1 MIEPFKDIE
10 DARALAQAIVDTVR
24 EPLLVLDGDLCVLAV
39 SRSYYLTFQVNREDV
54 LGRPLYAL
62 GDGQWHIPALRTLL
76 EKIIPDRAAM
86 DAFEVEHE
94 FPGIGRR
101 VMLLNARAVFYADHS
116 QTTLLLAFEDVT
128 GRRTIE
134 REKAELMRQTEEL
147 LRQKDMLLRELEHR
161 VANSLQIIASIL
173 MLKAR
178 TVTSAETRQHLQD
191 AHQRVMALAA
201 LQEHLHGSERIDQIE
216 IGPYLSR
223 LCESLAAS
231 MIRDRRPVS
240 LQVLANG
247 GTAEPA
253 KAVSLGLIVTELV
266 INALKHAF
274 PKDRQDGQVVV
285 SYQVD
290 GLDWKL
296 AVSDNGIGKLD
307 AVGTPA
313 KGGLGTT
320 LVKALAQD
328 LDAKVEVLSGPG
340 GVNVSLTHMAF
351 PSRLRGLG

>member
-1 MIEPFKDIE
+1 VIEPFQDIE

-24 EPLLVLDGDLCVLAV
+24 EPLLVLDGDLRVLAV
-39 SRSYYLTFQVNREDV
+39 SRSYYLTFRVDRQDV

-62 GDGQWHIPALRTLL
+62 GDGQWQIPALRILL
-76 EKIIPDRAAM
+76 EKIIPERAAM

-101 VMLLNARAVFYADHS
+101 IMLLNARAVFYADHAH
-116 QTTLLLAFEDVT
+116 TTLLLAFEDVT
-128 GRRTIE
+128 ERRAIE
-134 REKAELMRQTEEL
+134 REKAELLLQTEEL
-147 LRQKDMLLRELEHR
+147 LRQKDVLLRELEHR

-178 TVTSAETRQHLQD
+178 TVTSEETRRHLQD

-201 LQEHLHGSERIDQIE
+201 VQGHLHGSGRHDLIE
-216 IGPYLSR
+216 VGSYLSR

-231 MIRDRRPVS
+231 MIRGCRPIS
-240 LQVLANG
+240 LKVLVNG
-247 GTAEPA
+247 GTAESA

-274 PKDRQDGQVVV
+274 PNDRQDGQVVV
-285 SYQVD
+285 SYEIA
-290 GLDWKL
+290 GPDWKL
-296 AVSDNGIGKLD
+296 VVSDNGIGKPNV
-307 AVGTPA
+307 AAAPA

-328 LDAKVEVLSGPG
+328 LDAEVEVLSGPG

-351 PSRLRGLG
+351 PARLAQTA